1 MSDEQPHPD
10 VAEPGPQAEAEPE
23 RPPLKE
29 GEVDVRLVTEAG
41 EADIRVPPRGKW
53 KSIARNRLSTGD
65 DMGWAVLTLSRE
77 DAEAWIDLDP
87 DQEEAAEFFSRY
99 DRLAPVAN
107 RADRRRHLRA
117 AS

>member
-1 MSDEQPHPD
+1 MSDESPTDVQPSQPELPAAPEPAKPD
-10 VAEPGPQAEAEPE
+10 DGSV
-23 RPPLKE
+23 
-29 GEVDVRLVTEAG
+29 VVRLVTEAG

-53 KSIARNRLSTGD
+53 RSMARNRLSTGD
-65 DMGWAVLTLSRE
+65 DLGWAVLTLSRE

-87 DQEEAAEFFSRY
+87 DQDEAGRFFEAF
-99 DRLAPVAN
+99 DRAAPTMN